1 MLKEKCYIIA
11 RTVNE
16 DDYISGWQEEQGIK
30 VGSTVFCPA
39 DRDCF
44 ETNKLGEA
52 KIWANKKLAER
63 KLKKEY
69 NDDPTARVIE
79 IELVANI

>member
-30 VGSTVFCPA
+30 IGSTVFCPA
-39 DRDCF
+39 NSEYF

-52 KIWANKKLAER
+52 KIWADKKLAER
-63 KLKKEY
+63 KLKRDYK
-69 NDDPTARVIE
+69 NDLTARVVE